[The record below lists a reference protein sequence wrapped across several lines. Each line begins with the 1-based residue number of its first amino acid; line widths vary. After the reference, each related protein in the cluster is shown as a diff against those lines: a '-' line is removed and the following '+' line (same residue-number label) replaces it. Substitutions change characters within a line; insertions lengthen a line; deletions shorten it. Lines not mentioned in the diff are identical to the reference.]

1 MTDLSEKETR
11 EKIIDPW
18 LTGDAGWKE
27 EYIKREVN
35 SVKSDFKIKRYEIKR
50 GEGKEEGR
58 FIDYVLLDEHKNPL
72 AIIEAKRFSL
82 DAEKGSIQATTY
94 QKDIESQISFTVPI
108 FLTNGQ
114 KWFFKEKGYPT
125 REISGPF
132 SQKDLQRRTQL
143 AKERQK
149 LSNIGINPKIVDRSR
164 NVEAVKQIL
173 DHLEKGNRKAL
184 INMATGTGKTRV
196 SMAII

>member
-18 LTGDAGWKE
+18 LKDSAGWRE
-27 EYIKREVN
+27 EYIRREVN
-35 SVKSDFKIKRYEIKR
+35 SVKSDFKIKRYDIKK

-58 FIDYVLLDEHKNPL
+58 FIDYLLLDEHNNAL

-94 QKDIESQISFTVPI
+94 QKDIESQIKFAVPI

-114 KWFFKEKGYPT
+114 KWFYKEKNYPT

-132 SQKDLQRRTQL
+132 SQRDLQRKTQL
-143 AKERQK
+143 
-149 LSNIGINPKIVDRSR
+149 S
-164 NVEAVKQIL
+164 
-173 DHLEKGNRKAL
+173 
-184 INMATGTGKTRV
+184 
-196 SMAII
+196 